1 MKGTTN
7 EVGNDCRGNV
17 RYDRIR
23 ISRGKHRSHVKILKP
38 LAYTE
43 EPHTNDNYFISKQD
57 DLLGSLGM
65 GKYVANSE
73 HSFEQSHCYAN
84 FSGIFLHVGS
94 KITEMTHMERKDRL
108 IARRG
113 RGSIWVVGMPGE
125 KFDG

>member
-1 MKGTTN
+1 
-7 EVGNDCRGNV
+7 
-17 RYDRIR
+17 
-23 ISRGKHRSHVKILKP
+23 
-38 LAYTE
+38 
-43 EPHTNDNYFISKQD
+43 
-57 DLLGSLGM
+57 M

-113 RGSIWVVGMPGE
+113 RGNILVVGMPGE
-125 KFDG
+125 KYDG